1 MDLMKGKFFIWL
13 FAVIGFPY
21 LVWANDAPVREV
33 SSTKVNEPPQLDGK
47 LDEAVWK
54 QAADVATNFVI
65 SQPQFGSPS
74 ICSTEVKVLYTDQ
87 AIFIGAILYDDPK
100 KIRRQL
106 TPRDGERMQDTD
118 VFGVVFD
125 TYRDRQNAFQ
135 FNVTAANVQSD
146 LRLSSSQSMP
156 DYSWDAVWDSRVSF
170 SDKGWVVEMKI
181 PYMALRFS
189 SLAIQDWGVNFF
201 RFIRRENEHSY
212 WNPVN
217 PEVGGFVN
225 QFGDLKGLKNLQ
237 PPLRLSFLPY
247 LSVGF
252 QNVPHATGATS
263 EMLSSGGLDVKYGIN
278 ESYTLDATLV
288 PDFGQVVSDNVVL
301 NLSPFEIQFQE
312 NRPFFTEGTELFNKA
327 GIFYS
332 RRVGAMPSGYYDAQA
347 YADEKGYKMERNPA
361 ITRLY
366 NAAKFSG
373 RNRKN
378 LGIGIFNALAAPMHA
393 EMRTQDGEMVKYE
406 TEPMVNYNIFVLD
419 QALKN
424 RSFISFTNTNVLR
437 NGSARDA
444 NVSAL
449 NLSFYD
455 KRNRFNFYS
464 ATNFSQI
471 FDGADGYNGFK
482 AVHRFSKVSGNWQY
496 GVSNNIESERYDPN
510 DLGVLP
516 APNEVSSEGFV
527 SYQQFVP
534 NEKYNYRSYRIS
546 LIHTNLYKPFVYS
559 RLEYR
564 GNFMHV
570 FKNFWDI
577 SLNLSGQPKW
587 SDDYFEMRTPGV
599 MVHKTPYW
607 VAGLSGSTDSRKKL
621 YVSYGFAF
629 AEGPIPGDP
638 YSNIRGSVRYRFTN
652 QFSLDLSNRW
662 ERDKGNFGYAYRE
675 ADGKPILGRRELV
688 NNTLVMSGIYNF
700 TPRMNLTFR
709 ARHYWSSVKYV
720 AFFDVQPDGWWT
732 DRPFVEGKDRNYNA
746 FNLDAFFTWDFRLG
760 SRIIIAWKNA
770 LGPEEV
776 IDGKLYNGYM
786 KNLGQTLSSPHSN
799 EVTFRFIYFLDYNQ
813 IAGKKTK
820 A

>member
-1 MDLMKGKFFIWL
+1 MDRAVFTGLLVGIL
-13 FAVIGFPY
+13 FPL
-21 LVWANDAPVREV
+21 LVAANDPPVREV
-33 SSTKVNEPPQLDGK
+33 LSTKVETPPHLDGK
-47 LDEAVWK
+47 LDEEVWE
-54 QAADVATNFVI
+54 QAADVATNFIV
-65 SQPQFGSPS
+65 SQPQFGNAS
-74 ICSTEVKVLYTDQ
+74 ICSTRVSVLYTDQ
-87 AIFIGAILYDDPK
+87 AIFIGAVLFDDPRK
-100 KIRRQL
+100 VRRQI

-146 LRLSSSQSMP
+146 MRISSAQSAP

-170 SDKGWVVEMKI
+170 NDKGWVVEMKI

-189 SLAIQDWGVNFF
+189 SLAVQDWGINFF
-201 RFIRRENEHSY
+201 RFIRRENENSY

-247 LSVGF
+247 LSMGF
-252 QNVPHATGATS
+252 QTVPHATGATT
-263 EMLSSGGLDVKYGIN
+263 EMLSSGGLDVKYGMN
-278 ESYTLDATLV
+278 ESFTLDATLV

-301 NLSPFEIQFQE
+301 NLSPFEVQFQE

-332 RRVGAMPSGYYDAQA
+332 RRVGARPSGYYDAQD
-347 YADEKGYKMERNPA
+347 YAAEKGYLMERNPA

-373 RNRKN
+373 RNRQN
-378 LGIGIFNALAAPMHA
+378 LGIGIFNAVAAPMHA
-393 EMRTQDGEMVKYE
+393 EMRTPGGDMVKYE
-406 TEPMVNYNIFVLD
+406 TEPLVNYNIFVLD
-419 QALKN
+419 KALKN
-424 RSFISFTNTNVLR
+424 RSFVSFTNTNVMR
-437 NGSARDA
+437 NGAARDA
-444 NVSAL
+444 NVSAV

-464 ATNFSQI
+464 GTNFSQV
-471 FDGADGYNGFK
+471 FDGDAGYNGFK
-482 AVHRFSKVSGNWQY
+482 TVNRFAKVSGNLQW
-496 GVSNNIESERYDPN
+496 GVTSNIESERYDPN
-510 DLGVLP
+510 DLGVLT
-516 APNEVSSEGFV
+516 APNEVSTEAFIN
-527 SYQQFVP
+527 YQQFVP
-534 NEKYNYRSYRIS
+534 DEKFNYRSYRLS
-546 LIHTNLYKPFVYS
+546 VVQTNLFKPLVYTNLQYNS
-559 RLEYR
+559 SFL
-564 GNFMHV
+564 HV

-577 SLNLSGQPKW
+577 SLNFSGQAKW

-621 YVSYGFAF
+621 YVSYGFSF
-629 AEGPIPGDP
+629 AEGPIPDDP
-638 YSNIRGSVRYRFTN
+638 YYNIRGSVRYRFSN
-652 QFSLDLSNRW
+652 RFSLDLNNRY
-662 ERDKGNFGYAYRE
+662 ENDAGNFGYAYRE
-675 ADGKPILGRRELV
+675 ANGTPVLGRRALT
-688 NNTLVMSGIYNF
+688 NNTLIMSGIYNF

-709 ARHYWSSVKYV
+709 ARHYWSSVNYV
-720 AFFDVQPDGWWT
+720 AFFDVKPDGWWT
-732 DRPFVEGKDRNYNA
+732 DRPFVEGKDQNYNA

-760 SRIIIAWKNA
+760 SRIIVAWKNA

-776 IDGKLYNGYM
+776 IDGKKYTGYIQ
-786 KNLGQTLSSPHSN
+786 NLGQTLASPHSN

-820 A
+820 T

>member
-1 MDLMKGKFFIWL
+1 MKGIAAGCFLYFFL
-13 FAVIGFPY
+13 FPLPGLSGDPV
-21 LVWANDAPVREV
+21 VREV
-33 SSTKVNEPPQLDGK
+33 LSIKVKEAPVLDGK
-47 LDEAVWK
+47 LDDPVW
-54 QAADVATNFVI
+54 QQADVATNFIV
-65 SQPQFGSPS
+65 SQPTFGNPS
-74 ICSTEVKVLYTDQ
+74 ACKSEVRVLYTDQ
-87 AIFIGAILYDDPK
+87 AIFIGAHLYDDPK

-146 LRLSSSQSMP
+146 LRISSSQTAP
-156 DYSWDAVWDSRVSF
+156 DYTWDAVWDSRISLTET
-170 SDKGWVVEMKI
+170 GWIVEMRI

-189 SLAIQDWGVNFF
+189 SLSMQDWGINFY
-201 RFIRRENEHSY
+201 RFIRRENENSY

-247 LSVGF
+247 LSMGF
-252 QNVPHATGATS
+252 QTVPKSSGKTT

-278 ESYTLDATLV
+278 ESFTLDATLV

-301 NLSPFEIQFQE
+301 NLSPYEVQFQE

-332 RRVGAMPSGYYDAQA
+332 RRVGAMPSGYYKAQN
-347 YADEKGYKMERNPA
+347 YADEKGYTMERNPA
-361 ITRLY
+361 ISRLY

-373 RNRKN
+373 RNRHN
-378 LGIGIFNALAAPMHA
+378 LGIGVFNALAAPMHA
-393 EMRTQDGEMVKYE
+393 IMRTPDGEKVEYE
-406 TEPMVNYNIFVLD
+406 TEPMVNYNIVVLD
-419 QALKN
+419 KALKH
-424 RSFISFTNTNVLR
+424 RSFVSFTNTNVMR
-437 NGSARDA
+437 NGAARDA

-449 NLSFYD
+449 DLSFYD

-471 FDGADGYNGFK
+471 FDGADSYNGFK
-482 AVHRFSKVSGNWQY
+482 AVNRFSKVSGNWQY
-496 GVSNNIESERYDPN
+496 GVTSTLESERYDPN
-510 DLGVLP
+510 DLGVLK
-516 APNEVSSEGFV
+516 APNEVSTEGYIL
-527 SYQQFVP
+527 YQQFVP
-534 NEKYNYRSYRIS
+534 DKNYNYRSYRLS
-546 LIHTNLYKPFVYS
+546 VTQTNLYKPFVYTN
-559 RLEYR
+559 LEYR
-564 GNFMHV
+564 GSFLHV

-577 SLNLSGQPKW
+577 SLNISGQAKW

-621 YVSYGFAF
+621 YVSYGFSF
-629 AEGPIPGDP
+629 AEGPIPNDA
-638 YSNIRGSVRYRFTN
+638 YFNVRGSVRYRFSN
-652 QFSLDLSNRW
+652 RFSLEINDRW
-662 ERDKGNFGYAYRE
+662 EDDSGNFGYAYR
-675 ADGKPILGRRELV
+675 DTYGTPILGRRALL

-700 TPRMNLTFR
+700 TPRMNMTFR

-732 DRPFVEGKDRNYNA
+732 DRPFVDGKDQNFNA

-760 SRIIIAWKNA
+760 SRIVIAWKNA
-770 LGPEEV
+770 LGPEEA
-776 IDGKLYNGYM
+776 INGKQYPGYLE
-786 KNLGQTLSSPHSN
+786 NLGQTLISPHSN

-813 IAGKKTK
+813 FGGKKTK